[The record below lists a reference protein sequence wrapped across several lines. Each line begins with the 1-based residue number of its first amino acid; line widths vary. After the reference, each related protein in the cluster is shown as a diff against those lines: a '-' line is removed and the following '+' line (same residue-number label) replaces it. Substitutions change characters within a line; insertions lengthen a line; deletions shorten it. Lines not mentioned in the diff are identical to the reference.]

1 VSEPRTSAGRDMR
14 RHLFPKIT
22 PFVMQKVTEDII
34 AIEIEAYELGCAATA
49 RALAPTPAPLDADDL
64 RTIQQRDDAEDWADR
79 LAYAIAPM
87 DVIGEHSTANSPW
100 QNALDYLDGDYAEF
114 PGMAAAK
121 ATLAATPAPLDV
133 PDDDWQERGNPGDD
147 EQGWQPD
154 VVLPEGTFL
163 PRDRRTRH
171 ATPAPLD
178 GCEPHVHD
186 DYCALAASFWMHYRC
201 GYVDCRIVEQHEH
214 GDGQAMR
221 QMTPQE
227 IAIAAAYAEE
237 TK

>member
-1 VSEPRTSAGRDMR
+1 MATDDPAFDALVRVWSDENGDLRYPLDVLKALRASGWD
-14 RHLFPKIT
+14 
-22 PFVMQKVTEDII
+22 VV
-34 AIEIEAYELGCAATA
+34 AA
-49 RALAPTPAPLDADDL
+49 TPAPLD
-64 RTIQQRDDAEDWADR
+64 
-79 LAYAIAPM
+79 
-87 DVIGEHSTANSPW
+87 GECFVCGEVSVGT
-100 QNALDYLDGDYAEF
+100 F
-114 PGMAAAK
+114 PLCGIHGSRENV
-121 ATLAATPAPLDV
+121 ATPAPLDV